1 VPIHHDVA
9 RSHKEEEH
17 RWYLYC
23 DRYPV
28 RCTSRAMWPHEEFK
42 IPLGWILVDARE
54 IGQTPKEQYM
64 CFCCIEH
71 MEVFAHF
78 KQATIKELPDTS
90 VVAFRL
96 SPKS

>member
-9 RSHKEEEH
+9 RGQNQEEH
-17 RWYLYC
+17 FWHFYC
-23 DRYPV
+23 DRYPE
-28 RCTSRAMWPHEEFK
+28 RCTNKALWPHKEFK
-42 IPLGWILVDARE
+42 TPPGWVLVDARE

-64 CFCCIEH
+64 CFCCVEH
-71 MEVFAHF
+71 MKVYAHF

-90 VVAFRL
+90 VAAFRL